1 MKFDIR
7 ILSNEKLN
15 EKDDN
20 VDVEIIL
27 SDGKIFSATFF
38 TIENIKT
45 LFKKNQE
52 TGECLSGQYFWA
64 TDMILVEKLT
74 ETSIRE
80 CVNDLINT
88 NEISS
93 CCTQIH

>member
-45 LFKKNQE
+45 LFKKNR
-52 TGECLSGQYFWA
+52 
-64 TDMILVEKLT
+64 V
-74 ETSIRE
+74 
-80 CVNDLINT
+80 
-88 NEISS
+88 
-93 CCTQIH
+93 